1 MDKDTGHSI
10 ENQIFLRKSFLRFF
24 VPSVLSSL
32 ALAVGGLGDCLFVG
46 SQIGTDGLIVIGFG
60 APVYALYSLISIG
73 ISTGASIHYSKAL
86 SEGDQQKGREIFQN
100 TLLFIFLIILT
111 LSVLGI
117 IFRPTVLHLLGVRD
131 TSPVYP
137 LMYEYISVQLGTAP
151 LIFMQAP
158 FYYFVHCD
166 NNPKLAAIALVS
178 ANVTDVVMNYILIV
192 ILKVGIL
199 GSIYSTIC
207 AAVITISLCMFH
219 LLSKKTV
226 LGFGRSRVCFR
237 HVTDGIKTG
246 YATNAQYAYQFIVI
260 LTFNQLLMRTW
271 GENGVACLDVV
282 TNIGAVV
289 VAVIEGVG
297 LTLQPMIATFYG
309 ERNKKNIKNTLRYT
323 YLWGGAVCA
332 LLLLLIIYFAPWYC
346 PVFGLAEGDVLE
358 GGIWAI
364 RVFMLSIPV
373 TFTVSVFSYFYQT
386 IEKERLSYLLI
397 LISEAIGRL
406 LFGTLLI
413 RFGFHS
419 FWWCYLCSELLTLL
433 ILVCYC
439 LSKKS
444 FLFLDF
450 KEAVFTAF
458 LSSKSEELSQ
468 VTEQIQNFCEEQGAS
483 IKQSYFVTMVVDEI
497 SSAIFMRQTKQA
509 IYIQLTVVKENEETF
524 VLHIRD
530 NNQNDY
536 NPFDTDTSDLHSEA
550 ENENAIGMKLV
561 ESKAKEFF
569 YRQYSGFNTLVIKI

>member
-1 MDKDTGHSI
+1 MDKGIEYHV
-10 ENQIFLRKSFLRFF
+10 ENQIFLRKSFFRFF

-32 ALAVGGLGDCLFVG
+32 ALAVGGLADCLFVG
-46 SQIGTDGLIVIGFG
+46 SQIGTDGLIVTGFG

-73 ISTGASIHYSKAL
+73 IATGASIHYSKAL
-86 SEGDQQKGREIFQN
+86 SEGDEQKGREIFQN
-100 TLLFIFLIILT
+100 TLLFVFLIILT
-111 LSVLGI
+111 LSILGI
-117 IFRPTVLHLLGVRD
+117 AFRPTVLHILGVGE
-131 TSPVYP
+131 TSPIYP
-137 LMYEYISVQLGTAP
+137 LMYQYISVQLGTAP
-151 LIFMQAP
+151 IIFMQAP

-178 ANVTDVVMNYILIV
+178 ANVTDIVMNYILIV

-207 AAVITISLCMFH
+207 AAVITISLCMVH
-219 LLSKKTV
+219 LLSKRTV
-226 LGFGRSRVCFR
+226 LGFGRFRICFR
-237 HVTDGIKTG
+237 HILDGIKTG

-260 LTFNQLLMRTW
+260 LTFNQLLMSAW
-271 GENGVACLDVV
+271 GEGGVACLDIA

-289 VAVIEGVG
+289 IAVIEGVG

-309 ERNKKNIKNTLRYT
+309 EKNKRNIRNTLRYT
-323 YLWGGAVCA
+323 YIYGGTVCI
-332 LLLLLIIYFAPWYC
+332 LLLTLIAYFAPWYC
-346 PVFGLAEGDVLE
+346 PVFGLTEGAVLE

-373 TFTVSVFSYFYQT
+373 KFIVSVFSYYYQT
-386 IEKERLSYLLI
+386 VERERLSYLLI
-397 LISEAIGRL
+397 LISEACGRI
-406 LFGTLLI
+406 LFGVLLI
-413 RFGFHS
+413 RLGFHD
-419 FWWCYLCSELLTLL
+419 FWWCYLCSESLTLL
-433 ILVCYC
+433 ILMCYC
-439 LSKKS
+439 ISKKS
-444 FLFLDF
+444 FLLLNF

-468 VTEQIQNFCEEQGAS
+468 ITEQIQNFCEEQGAS
-483 IKQSYFVTMVVDEI
+483 IKQSYFVTMVVDEV
-497 SSAIFMRQTKQA
+497 SNAIFMRQTRQT
-509 IYIQLTVVKENEETF
+509 IYIQLTVVKEDEDNF

-536 NPFDTDTSDLHSEA
+536 NPFDTDTSDLDHEA